1 MKKNIIISIFLATVL
16 MTVGY
21 TAKSMVSASIG
32 VPECMACGTCYEYA
46 GVPFFPTLNGTAW
59 FGIYDKYHEEFD
71 MHFYDNP
78 TPSHQD
84 VIRLAKD
91 ICPSACIMYVP

>member
-21 TAKSMVSASIG
+21 TAKSMISASIG
-32 VPECMACGTCYEYA
+32 EPECMACGVCIDE
-46 GVPFFPTLNGTAW
+46 GEPFFYSPNYVTAW
-59 FGIYDKYHEEFD
+59 FGIYNNYHVEFK

-78 TPSHQD
+78 TPAHQD
-84 VIRLAKD
+84 VIRDAAD
-91 ICPSACIMYVP
+91 MCPSECIMYVP